1 MKEHRCK
8 TGLVT
13 GSSRSHPGDQQL
25 LRIVIMR
32 DGKSPTDPNQS
43 SYAAWVQCAAMC
55 PSAWGTAMLTF
66 APLAGTTWQANRR
79 AEAAQSSLAPLLIY
93 ILSFS
98 LSASFHFA
106 LAIVLQLLF
115 VIFHF
120 NFTSVDFFIC
130 PSPFSST
137 LASWNL
143 ILSEPSSPAQ
153 IWPLPAWLKFTH
165 KICYSWPVPY
175 SGSCSSLSVCF
186 PCKKKKKPQ
195 TLWRQKPSR
204 FCFFYFHAYQ
214 HLPQQSEKLQIL
226 PPLQD
231 HPVYPIYL
239 VMRCWNRE
247 AGGAQGCGW
256 GLWQPELVRSNQSTA
271 ERGSGWA

>member
-13 GSSRSHPGDQQL
+13 GSSCSHPGDQQL

-186 PCKKKKKPQ
+186 PCKKKKKASDFVKTE
-195 TLWRQKPSR
+195 TLTVLLFTFMLISTFPSKAR
-204 FCFFYFHAYQ
+204 NFRSSHPYRITQFILYILWWGAGT
-214 HLPQQSEKLQIL
+214 EKLEV
-226 PPLQD
+226 PKAVD
-231 HPVYPIYL
+231 GVF
-239 VMRCWNRE
+239 
-247 AGGAQGCGW
+247 
-256 GLWQPELVRSNQSTA
+256 
-271 ERGSGWA
+271 GSLSW

>member
-1 MKEHRCK
+1 
-8 TGLVT
+8 
-13 GSSRSHPGDQQL
+13 
-25 LRIVIMR
+25 MR
-32 DGKSPTDPNQS
+32 DGKSPTNPNQR

-186 PCKKKKKPQ
+186 PCKKKKKASDFVKTE
-195 TLWRQKPSR
+195 TLTVLLFTFMLISTFPSKAR
-204 FCFFYFHAYQ
+204 NFRSSHPYRITQFILYILWWGAGT
-214 HLPQQSEKLQIL
+214 EKLEV
-226 PPLQD
+226 PKAVD
-231 HPVYPIYL
+231 GVF
-239 VMRCWNRE
+239 
-247 AGGAQGCGW
+247 
-256 GLWQPELVRSNQSTA
+256 
-271 ERGSGWA
+271 GSLSW